1 MKRKIFL
8 SLTALVLA
16 LTVNVAFAQSNSRAK
31 ADVPFAF
38 SIGQNS
44 MEAGQYSIT
53 VSDHVMKIRNEA
65 TNKTV
70 ALLAQPSETAKPQSS
85 GLVFHKYGDRYY
97 LAAVWTGTGQA
108 GASGIELPASKA
120 EQETRAAAQRTRA
133 ERPKS
138 SSRCGN
144 QISSGT
150 LAPGAPPLRVIFLHV
165 GWSRKN
171 CDATTG

>member
-38 SIGQNS
+38 SIEQSS

-70 ALLAQPSETAKPQSS
+70 ALLAQPGESAKPQSS
-85 GLVFHKYGDRYY
+85 RLVFHKYGDRYY
-97 LAAVWTGTGQA
+97 LAAVWTATGEA
-108 GASGIELPASKA
+108 GASGIEFPASKA
-120 EQETRAAAQRTRA
+120 EQETRAAATNA
-133 ERPKS
+133 
-138 SSRCGN
+138 G
-144 QISSGT
+144 
-150 LAPGAPPLRVIFLHV
+150 GATEVVIAM
-165 GWSRKN
+165 R
-171 CDATTG
+171 